1 MSRARESGAYLG
13 GIGTM
18 LGDTRACTVCGGIHE
33 TNPYGLQ
40 HRGAG
45 QCPLVVKDD
54 FAALSLADGRL
65 QIDEFPESE
74 PSIPL
79 RTPLPLS
86 LGGLPLPPRDF
97 DSRAARHVEVPWLP
111 PPDLSEVA

>member
-1 MSRARESGAYLG
+1 MSRTRESGAYLG

-18 LGDTRACTVCGGIHE
+18 LGDTRACTVCGGVHE
-33 TNPYGLQ
+33 THPYGLQ

-54 FAALSLADGRL
+54 FAGISLHF
-65 QIDEFPESE
+65 QIEETPEPE
-74 PSIPL
+74 PSMPL

-86 LGGLPLPPRDF
+86 LGGLPLPPRESDARG
-97 DSRAARHVEVPWLP
+97 SRHMEVPWLP
-111 PPDLSEVA
+111 PPDLSEAI

>member
-1 MSRARESGAYLG
+1 MSRSRESGAYLG

-18 LGDTRACTVCGGIHE
+18 LGDTRACTVCGGVHE
-33 TNPYGLQ
+33 SHPYGLQ
-40 HRGAG
+40 HRGAH
-45 QCPLVVKDD
+45 QCPLVVQDD
-54 FAALSLADGRL
+54 FAAVTMADGSL
-65 QIDEFPESE
+65 QIEATPEIE

-86 LGGLPLPPRDF
+86 LGGLPLPPRGS
-97 DSRAARHVEVPWLP
+97 DSRSGRHVEVPWLP

>member
-1 MSRARESGAYLG
+1 
-13 GIGTM
+13 M
-18 LGDTRACTVCGGIHE
+18 LGDTRACTVCGGVHE
-33 TNPYGLQ
+33 SRSYGLQ

-54 FAALSLADGRL
+54 FAAVSLTDGRFK
-65 QIDEFPESE
+65 IEEGPESD

-86 LGGLPLPPRDF
+86 LGGLPLPPLEPEPRTG
-97 DSRAARHVEVPWLP
+97 RHVEVPWLR